1 MPFCKTIDFLTLKI
15 KFQMPVFKKQLNNK
29 YILFINALFTTLF
42 VLFYFPYLTTAVE
55 YNRETAVVKAV
66 RKASPSVVN
75 ISSEYTVKS
84 RRNPFSDFNLDPFF
98 DSFFKD
104 FFDHDF
110 NQQSKRSSLG
120 SGVII
125 DGNLGIIITNSHVI
139 ANTGIIKVVLKDE
152 REFTAKI
159 VGADPASD
167 LAVLRIETKQPL
179 PSLKLGSTDDLMIGE
194 TVIAIGNPFGFS
206 NTVTTGVISAV
217 NRSIRTKDRVYH
229 DFIQIDASI
238 NPGNS
243 GGPLLNING
252 DLIGINTAIYAKAQ
266 GIGFAIPLAKARK
279 IVSDLINHGEVIQ
292 PWIGVTVQ
300 NIDKKLARYL
310 NYPGKNGVL
319 VKAVEKSSP
328 ANKAGIRNGDII
340 ISINN
345 KTIHSF
351 EDYHTAMRGF
361 AAGDL
366 LNISIWRNNKNLNI
380 KTVARLFPHKL
391 APNLAYMLLGI
402 KVENLTAKNRL
413 FYKTIEKKGVV
424 ISELN
429 RKSYLLGIGAK
440 PGDIIRQID
449 GSTINNTKA
458 FNKAIV
464 KCRQKKSVIILLQR
478 SGQGY
483 YISVEM

>member
-1 MPFCKTIDFLTLKI
+1 MPLL
-15 KFQMPVFKKQLNNK
+15 KKQLNNK
-29 YILFINALFTTLF
+29 YILLIKTLFSTFF
-42 VLFYFPYLTTAVE
+42 VLFYFPYLAVAVE

-75 ISSEYTVKS
+75 ISSEYTVTNHS
-84 RRNPFSDFNLDPFF
+84 NPFSDFSLDPFF

-104 FFDHDF
+104 FFDHGF
-110 NQQSKRSSLG
+110 KQRSKRSSLG

-125 DGNLGIIITNSHVI
+125 DGNRGIIITNSHVI

-159 VGADPASD
+159 IGADPASD

-179 PSLKLGSTDDLMIGE
+179 PSLKLGSCDDLMIGE

-252 DLIGINTAIYAKAQ
+252 DFIGINTAIYAKAQ
-266 GIGFAIPLAKARK
+266 GIGFAIPVSKARK
-279 IVSDLINHGEVIQ
+279 IVSDLIKHGEVIQ

-300 NIDKKLARYL
+300 NIDKKLALYL
-310 NYPGKNGVL
+310 RFPGNTGVL

-328 ANKAGIRNGDII
+328 AKKAGIRNGDII

-345 KTIHSF
+345 RNIHSF

-361 AAGDL
+361 ATGDF
-366 LNISIWRNNKNLNI
+366 LNILIWRNSKNINV
-380 KTVARLFPHKL
+380 KAVAGLFPLKL
-391 APNLAYMLLGI
+391 APNHAYMLFGL
-402 KVENLTAKNRL
+402 KVENLTVKNRL
-413 FYKTIEKKGVV
+413 YYKTVEKKGVV

-429 RKSYLLGIGAK
+429 RKSYLFGIGAK

-449 GSTINNTKA
+449 DLTINNTKD

-478 SGQGY
+478 GGQGY
-483 YISVEM
+483 YISVEI

>member
-1 MPFCKTIDFLTLKI
+1 MPLL
-15 KFQMPVFKKQLNNK
+15 KKQLKNK
-29 YILFINALFTTLF
+29 YILLIKTLFTTFF
-42 VLFYFPYLTTAVE
+42 VLFYFSYLTVAAE
-55 YNRETAVVKAV
+55 NNRETPIVKAV

-84 RRNPFSDFNLDPFF
+84 HSNPFSDYTLDPFF

-104 FFDHDF
+104 FFDHGF
-110 NQQSKRSSLG
+110 RQKSKRSSLG

-125 DGNLGIIITNSHVI
+125 DGNRGIIITNSHVI
-139 ANTGIIKVVLKDE
+139 ANAGIIKVVLKDE

-159 VGADPASD
+159 IGADPASD

-179 PSLKLGSTDDLMIGE
+179 PSLKMASGNDLMIGE

-266 GIGFAIPLAKARK
+266 GIGFAIPVAKARK
-279 IVSDLINHGEVIQ
+279 IVSDLIKHGEVIQ

-300 NIDKKLARYL
+300 NIDKKIARYFSF
-310 NYPGKNGVL
+310 PGKTGVL
-319 VKAVEKSSP
+319 VKAVQKSSP
-328 ANKAGIRNGDII
+328 AKKAGIRNGDII
-340 ISINN
+340 LSINN
-345 KTIHSF
+345 RNIHSH
-351 EDYHTAMRGF
+351 EDYQTVMRGF

-366 LNISIWRNNKNLNI
+366 LSIYIWRNSKNINV
-380 KTVARLFPHKL
+380 KTYARLFPMKL
-391 APNLAYMLLGI
+391 APNLAYMLFGL
-402 KVENLTAKNRL
+402 KVENLTLKNRL
-413 FYKTIEKKGVV
+413 YYKTTEKKGVV

-429 RKSYLLGIGAK
+429 RKSYLFGIGAK

-449 GSTINNTKA
+449 DLTINNTKD

-464 KCRQKKSVIILLQR
+464 KCRRKISVIILLQR
-478 SGQGY
+478 GGQGY
-483 YISVEM
+483 YISVEI

>member
-1 MPFCKTIDFLTLKI
+1 ML
-15 KFQMPVFKKQLNNK
+15 KKQINNN
-29 YILFINALFTTLF
+29 YILFIKTLFTTFF
-42 VLFYFPYLTTAVE
+42 VLFYFPLTTVAVDN
-55 YNRETAVVKAV
+55 NRETPVVKAV

-75 ISSEYTVKS
+75 ISSEYTVKDHG
-84 RRNPFSDFNLDPFF
+84 NPFSDFNPDPFF

-104 FFDHDF
+104 FFDHGYR
-110 NQQSKRSSLG
+110 QRSKRTSLG

-125 DGNLGIIITNSHVI
+125 DGKRGIIITNSHVI

-152 REFTAKI
+152 REFTAQI
-159 VGADPASD
+159 IGADPASD

-179 PSLKLGSTDDLMIGE
+179 PSLKMGSLDDLMIGE

-266 GIGFAIPLAKARK
+266 GIGFAIPVAKARK
-279 IVSDLINHGEVIQ
+279 IVSDLIKHGEVIQ

-300 NIDKKLARYL
+300 NLDKKLARYL
-310 NYPGKNGVL
+310 SFPGKSGVL

-328 ANKAGIRNGDII
+328 AKKAGIRNGDII
-340 ISINN
+340 TSINN
-345 KTIHSF
+345 INVLSF
-351 EDYHTAMRGF
+351 ENYHTAMRGF
-361 AAGDL
+361 AAGDV
-366 LNISIWRNNKNLNI
+366 LNISIWRNSKAI
-380 KTVARLFPHKL
+380 TFKTVARLFPREM
-391 APNLAYMLLGI
+391 APNLAYILLGL
-402 KVENLTAKNRL
+402 KVENLTTKNRL
-413 FYKTIEKKGVV
+413 YYKTTEKKGVV
-424 ISELN
+424 ISKLN
-429 RKSYLLGIGAK
+429 HKSYLYGIGVK

-449 GSTINNTKA
+449 DLTINNTKD
-458 FNKAIV
+458 FNKAIINF
-464 KCRQKKSVIILLQR
+464 RQKNSVIILLQR
-478 SGQGY
+478 GGQGY
-483 YISVEM
+483 YIPVEI

>member
-1 MPFCKTIDFLTLKI
+1 MLLL
-15 KFQMPVFKKQLNNK
+15 KKQLNNK
-29 YILFINALFTTLF
+29 YILLIKTLFTTFF
-42 VLFYFPYLTTAVE
+42 VLFYFSYLTVAVE
-55 YNRETAVVKAV
+55 NNRETPIVKAV

-75 ISSEYTVKS
+75 ISSEYTVKGHS
-84 RRNPFSDFNLDPFF
+84 NPFSDYNLDPFF

-104 FFDHDF
+104 FFDHGF
-110 NQQSKRSSLG
+110 RQKSKRSSLG

-125 DGNLGIIITNSHVI
+125 DGNRGIIITNSHVI
-139 ANTGIIKVVLKDE
+139 SNAGVIKVVLKDE

-159 VGADPASD
+159 IGADPASD

-179 PSLKLGSTDDLMIGE
+179 PSLKMASGNDLMIGE

-266 GIGFAIPLAKARK
+266 GIGFAIPVAKARK
-279 IVSDLINHGEVIQ
+279 IVSDLIKHGEVIQ

-300 NIDKKLARYL
+300 NLDKKLARYL
-310 NYPGKNGVL
+310 NFPGKSGVL
-319 VKAVEKSSP
+319 VKAVENNSP
-328 ANKAGIRNGDII
+328 AKRAGIRNGDII
-340 ISINN
+340 TSINN
-345 KTIHSF
+345 MTVHSF
-351 EDYHTAMRGF
+351 ENYHTAMRGF

-366 LNISIWRNNKNLNI
+366 LNISIWRKSKLRTI
-380 KTVARLFPHKL
+380 KTVARLFPQEL
-391 APNLAYMLLGI
+391 APNLAYILLGL

-413 FYKTIEKKGVV
+413 YYKTIEKKGVV

-429 RKSYLLGIGAK
+429 RKSYLSGIGVK

-449 GSTINNTKA
+449 DLTINNTKD
-458 FNKAIV
+458 FNKALV
-464 KCRQKKSVIILLQR
+464 KFRQKKSIIILLQR
-478 SGQGY
+478 GGQGY
-483 YISVEM
+483 YIPVEM

>member
-1 MPFCKTIDFLTLKI
+1 ML
-15 KFQMPVFKKQLNNK
+15 KKQINNK
-29 YILFINALFTTLF
+29 YILFIKTLFTTFF
-42 VLFYFPYLTTAVE
+42 VLFYFPLTTVAVDN
-55 YNRETAVVKAV
+55 NRETPVVKAV

-75 ISSEYTVKS
+75 ISSEYTVK
-84 RRNPFSDFNLDPFF
+84 RQGNPFSDFNLDPFF

-104 FFDHDF
+104 FFDHGYR
-110 NQQSKRSSLG
+110 QRSKRTSLG

-125 DGNLGIIITNSHVI
+125 DGKRGIIITNSHVI

-159 VGADPASD
+159 IGADPASD

-179 PSLKLGSTDDLMIGE
+179 PSLKMGSLDDLMIGE

-266 GIGFAIPLAKARK
+266 GIGFAIPVAKASK
-279 IVSDLINHGEVIQ
+279 IVSDLIKHGEVIQ

-300 NIDKKLARYL
+300 NLDKKLARYL
-310 NYPGKNGVL
+310 SFPGKSGVL

-328 ANKAGIRNGDII
+328 AKKAGIRNGDII
-340 ISINN
+340 TSINN
-345 KTIHSF
+345 IPVLSF
-351 EDYHTAMRGF
+351 ENYHTAMRGF
-361 AAGDL
+361 ATGDL
-366 LNISIWRNNKNLNI
+366 LNISIWRNSKTI
-380 KTVARLFPHKL
+380 TFKTVARLFPQEM
-391 APNLAYMLLGI
+391 APNLAYILLGL
-402 KVENLTAKNRL
+402 KVENLTTKNRL
-413 FYKTIEKKGVV
+413 YYKTTEKKGVV
-424 ISELN
+424 ISTLN
-429 RKSYLLGIGAK
+429 HKSYLYGIGVK

-449 GSTINNTKA
+449 DLTINNTND

-464 KCRQKKSVIILLQR
+464 KFRQKNSVIILLQR
-478 SGQGY
+478 GGQGY
-483 YISVEM
+483 YISAEM

>member
-1 MPFCKTIDFLTLKI
+1 
-15 KFQMPVFKKQLNNK
+15 
-29 YILFINALFTTLF
+29 
-42 VLFYFPYLTTAVE
+42 
-55 YNRETAVVKAV
+55 RETPVVRAV

-84 RRNPFSDFNLDPFF
+84 QGNPFSDFNLDPFF

-104 FFDHDF
+104 FFDHGYR
-110 NQQSKRSSLG
+110 QRSKRSSLG

-125 DGNLGIIITNSHVI
+125 DGKRGIIITNSHVI

-152 REFTAKI
+152 REFTAQI
-159 VGADPASD
+159 IGADPASD

-179 PSLKLGSTDDLMIGE
+179 PSLKMSSLDNLMIGE

-266 GIGFAIPLAKARK
+266 GIGFAIPVAKARK
-279 IVSDLINHGEVIQ
+279 IVSDLIKHGEVIQ

-310 NYPGKNGVL
+310 SFPGKSGVL
-319 VKAVEKSSP
+319 VKTVEKSSP
-328 ANKAGIRNGDII
+328 AQRAGIRNGDII
-340 ISINN
+340 TSINN
-345 KTIHSF
+345 IAVLSF
-351 EDYHTAMRGF
+351 ETYHTAMRGF
-361 AAGDL
+361 AAGDVL
-366 LNISIWRNNKNLNI
+366 SITVWRNS
-380 KTVARLFPHKL
+380 KTITLKAVARLFPQEL
-391 APNLAYMLLGI
+391 APNLAYILLGL

-413 FYKTIEKKGVV
+413 YYNATEKKGVV
-424 ISELN
+424 ISKLN
-429 RKSYLLGIGAK
+429 SKSYLHEIGVK

-449 GSTINNTKA
+449 DLTINNKKD

-464 KCRQKKSVIILLQR
+464 KCRQKKSVIILVQR
-478 SGQGY
+478 GGQGY
-483 YISVEM
+483 YIPVEI

>member
-1 MPFCKTIDFLTLKI
+1 ML
-15 KFQMPVFKKQLNNK
+15 KKQLYNK
-29 YILFINALFTTLF
+29 YILLIKTLFTTFF
-42 VLFYFPYLTTAVE
+42 VLFYFSYLTVAAE
-55 YNRETAVVKAV
+55 NNRETPIVKAV

-75 ISSEYTVKS
+75 ISSEYTVKGHN
-84 RRNPFSDFNLDPFF
+84 NPFSDYNLDPFF

-104 FFDHDF
+104 FFDHGF
-110 NQQSKRSSLG
+110 RQKSKRSSLG

-125 DGNLGIIITNSHVI
+125 DGNRGIIITNSHVI
-139 ANTGIIKVVLKDE
+139 SNAGVIKVVLKDE

-159 VGADPASD
+159 IGADPASD

-179 PSLKLGSTDDLMIGE
+179 PSLKMASGNDLMIGE

-266 GIGFAIPLAKARK
+266 GIGFAIPVAKARK
-279 IVSDLINHGEVIQ
+279 IVSDLIKHGEVIQ

-300 NIDKKLARYL
+300 NLDKKLARYL
-310 NYPGKNGVL
+310 NFPGKSGVL
-319 VKAVEKSSP
+319 VKAVENNSP
-328 ANKAGIRNGDII
+328 AKRAGIRNGDII
-340 ISINN
+340 TSINN
-345 KTIHSF
+345 MTVHSF
-351 EDYHTAMRGF
+351 ENYHTAMRGF
-361 AAGDL
+361 AADDL
-366 LNISIWRNNKNLNI
+366 LNISIWRKNKLRTI
-380 KTVARLFPHKL
+380 KTVARLFPQEL
-391 APNLAYMLLGI
+391 APNLAYILLGL

-413 FYKTIEKKGVV
+413 YYKTIEKKGVV

-429 RKSYLLGIGAK
+429 RKSYLSGIGVK

-449 GSTINNTKA
+449 DLTINNTKD
-458 FNKAIV
+458 FNKALV
-464 KCRQKKSVIILLQR
+464 KFRQKKSIIILLQR
-478 SGQGY
+478 GGQGY
-483 YISVEM
+483 YIPVEM